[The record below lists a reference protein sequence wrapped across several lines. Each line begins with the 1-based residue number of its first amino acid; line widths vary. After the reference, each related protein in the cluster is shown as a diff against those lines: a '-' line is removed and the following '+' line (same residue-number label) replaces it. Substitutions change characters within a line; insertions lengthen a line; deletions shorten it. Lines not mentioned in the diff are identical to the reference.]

1 MVLKMSSYN
10 PKSGRSSLASRI
22 SAPHAY
28 GLIAATV
35 LTWAIG
41 VVIARGVHEEIPP
54 VGLSFWR
61 WIIATFILLP
71 FVWSDL
77 RANFQLV
84 KSNLGY
90 FWVQGVF
97 MTGGGMLLFL
107 AVNFT
112 TAINVALANATQPI
126 LTVLIAWI
134 LIREEIRTIQ
144 ILGIVAAFTGVA
156 VMVTRADLG
165 VIARLDFNIGDFITV
180 LATTFY
186 ASYAINIRNMPKGL
200 GTFAALFVILLMG
213 SMTLLPIY
221 IAETLFVRPTPFT
234 SDLVIVV
241 LVLALLVSIL
251 SIAMWNTGNA
261 VVGHN
266 KAAVFVNLM
275 PVYSSALAIYFL
287 DEKLYFFHLIGALFI
302 CLGIFLIVRKD

>member
-1 MVLKMSSYN
+1 MSENNLKSSN
-10 PKSGRSSLASRI
+10 PFINLNI
-22 SAPHAY
+22 SATHAY

-54 VGLSFWR
+54 IGLSFWR
-61 WIIATFILLP
+61 WIIATIILLP
-71 FVWSDL
+71 FVWSEL
-77 RANFQLV
+77 RKNIQLV
-84 KSNLGY
+84 KKNLAY

-112 TAINVALANATQPI
+112 TAINVALVNATQPI
-126 LTVLIAWI
+126 LTVLLAWI
-134 LIREEIRTIQ
+134 FIREEIKIVQ
-144 ILGIVAAFTGVA
+144 ILGIVAAFIGVA
-156 VMVTRADLG
+156 VMVTKANLG
-165 VIARLDFNIGDFITV
+165 VISSLAFNVGDFITV

-200 GTFAALFVILLMG
+200 GTFSALFVILFMG
-213 SMTLLPIY
+213 SITLLPIY
-221 IAETLFVRPTPFT
+221 VGETIFIRPTPFT
-234 SDLVIVV
+234 GQLAIVV

-275 PVYSSALAIYFL
+275 PVYSAILAIYFL
-287 DEKLYFFHLIGALFI
+287 DERLYFYHLIGAVFV
-302 CLGIFLIVRKD
+302 CSGIFLVVRKD

>member
-1 MVLKMSSYN
+1 MSENNLKSSN
-10 PKSGRSSLASRI
+10 PFINLNI
-22 SAPHAY
+22 SATHAY

-54 VGLSFWR
+54 IGLSFWR
-61 WIIATFILLP
+61 WIIATIILLP
-71 FVWSDL
+71 FVWGEL
-77 RANFQLV
+77 RKNIQLV
-84 KSNLGY
+84 KKNLAY

-112 TAINVALANATQPI
+112 TAINVALVNATQPI
-126 LTVLIAWI
+126 LTVLLAWI
-134 LIREEIRTIQ
+134 FIREEIKIVQ
-144 ILGIVAAFTGVA
+144 ILGIVAAFIGVA
-156 VMVTRADLG
+156 VMVTKANLG
-165 VIARLDFNIGDFITV
+165 VISSLAFNVGDFITV

-200 GTFAALFVILLMG
+200 GTFPALFVILFMG
-213 SMTLLPIY
+213 SITLLPIY
-221 IAETLFVRPTPFT
+221 VGETIFIRPTPFT
-234 SDLVIVV
+234 GQLAIVV

-275 PVYSSALAIYFL
+275 PVYSAILAIYFL
-287 DEKLYFFHLIGALFI
+287 DERLYFYHLIGAVFV
-302 CLGIFLIVRKD
+302 CSGIFLVVRKD